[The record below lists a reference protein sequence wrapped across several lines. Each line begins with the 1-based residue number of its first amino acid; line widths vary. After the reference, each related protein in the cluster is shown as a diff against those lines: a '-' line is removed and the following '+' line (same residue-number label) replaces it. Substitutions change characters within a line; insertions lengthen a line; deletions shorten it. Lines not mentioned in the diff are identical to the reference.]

1 MLTILTE
8 IPHFYVFGGKFYSLH
23 VKHNLRDL
31 DQGLDNVDHHLL
43 DKYIFKPIL
52 GINDYEEENS
62 KMNFVKGNSD

>member
-1 MLTILTE
+1 MYL
-8 IPHFYVFGGKFYSLH
+8 GGKFYSLH

-52 GINDYEEENS
+52 GINDYEEEENS
-62 KMNFVKGNSD
+62 KMNFVKEILILKVLSSLKNK